1 MRIISSPLS
10 SAIGS
15 ALHTVIDPFVGGAPF
30 NPNSLFGA
38 GDGGGVIDCGDLA
51 LCLFQDPDGL
61 VPVTAE
67 GQQVQSVRARN
78 RPSFLMVWRDGSL
91 PVTYELD
98 PQGFPALKAAL
109 GDNTGWAYFEKED
122 GGVPVADFSIVLAAM
137 GAYGPGQVGV
147 GTGWT
152 VVGDANATEIP
163 YSYAGVYTVVAGDAA
178 ELTVNIDY
186 SSPGT
191 SFPIVENLDA
201 VPYVFSSRVSD
212 GDSRLQINLE
222 PVIDDPSPLMEAAVP
237 VGIRFWISPGD
248 YWYGG
253 VFITRDL
260 SDPENYDTQV
270 WCGGLAGITLG
281 PAPPP
286 FNPMDLFLPGDLGGF
301 YNTSNIAS
309 LFQTRT
315 GPTVPVTGNGDPVQF
330 AVSQNGQFALA
341 RSLTAANPGF
351 LYQNGLLE
359 APVGSAQFASLNSGN
374 VPGFGQVTVVM
385 AGVIDT
391 PLPVETNI
399 TAMGFDVDNTT
410 AFGGANIAILLRS
423 NPTLRL
429 LNWVPPGSSP
439 SVTMA
444 IPEAELTSPFVFG
457 YRQDEASPTQYMF
470 FNDNESTPTIEYA
483 PVTAQASAA
492 EYIGFAGSA
501 TDPPVQVFNGSAF
514 FINRLLTDTELA
526 RLKVWMRANT
536 PTP

>member
-1 MRIISSPLS
+1 
-10 SAIGS
+10 
-15 ALHTVIDPFVGGAPF
+15 
-30 NPNSLFGA
+30 
-38 GDGGGVIDCGDLA
+38 
-51 LCLFQDPDGL
+51 
-61 VPVTAE
+61 
-67 GQQVQSVRARN
+67 
-78 RPSFLMVWRDGSL
+78 
-91 PVTYELD
+91 
-98 PQGFPALKAAL
+98 
-109 GDNTGWAYFEKED
+109 
-122 GGVPVADFSIVLAAM
+122 
-137 GAYGPGQVGV
+137 
-147 GTGWT
+147 
-152 VVGDANATEIP
+152 
-163 YSYAGVYTVVAGDAA
+163 VYTVVTEDAA
-178 ELTVNIDY
+178 DIRLTLADAPTTYEV
-186 SSPGT
+186 P
-191 SFPIVENLDA
+191 VLENVDMR
-201 VPYVFSSRVSD
+201 PYVFSSRMSD
-212 GDSRLQINLE
+212 GDSRFQVNLE
-222 PVIDDPSPLMEAAVP
+222 PVYEYPGPVTPFGVP
-237 VGIRFWISPGD
+237 VGVDFWVSPGD

-253 VFITRDL
+253 VFITRDIN
-260 SDPENYDTQV
+260 DIENAETQA
-270 WCGGLAGITLG
+270 WCGNLAGITLV
-281 PAPPP
+281 PVAP
-286 FNPMDLFLPGDLGGF
+286 FNPLDLFLPGDQGGF
-301 YNTSNIAS
+301 YNTNDINS

-315 GPTVPVTGNGDPVQF
+315 GPTVPVTANGDPVQF

-359 APVGSAQFASLNSGN
+359 APIGSAQFASLNSGN

-470 FNDNESTPTIEYA
+470 FNDNESTPTLEYA

-492 EYIGFAGSA
+492 EYVGFAGNV

-514 FINRLLTDTELA
+514 FINRLLSDTELA
-526 RLKVWMRANT
+526 QLKTWMRANT